1 MSKLNITDY
10 QKIAREIRRDTFE
23 MVLKAGKGHL
33 GGSFSNVELLT
44 ALYYGDIL
52 RHKPADPSWE
62 ERDRFILSK
71 AHANNSLYVLLA
83 KLGYYPAAELST
95 YLADGSRLG
104 MHNDRRL
111 PGIEV
116 VGGSLGHGLGLGA
129 GIALG
134 ARLSRKD
141 YLTVVMMG
149 DGESQEGS
157 VWEAAMFA
165 ASHRLANLVGITDR
179 NHLGSED
186 FTENTMPLEPLADR
200 WRCFGWEVRV
210 VNGHDFEDIFR
221 VFQDVR
227 ERNSGQPL
235 MVIAETIKGK
245 GLSVLENSPHAHHT
259 LPKAGE
265 IEKCRQELQ

>member
-1 MSKLNITDY
+1 MKKPNIIDLQRISK
-10 QKIAREIRRDTFE
+10 EIRSETFE

-44 ALYYGDIL
+44 ALYYGNIL
-52 RHKPADPSWE
+52 KYHPSDPLWD

-83 KLGYYPAAELST
+83 KLGYYPVSELST

-104 MHNDRRL
+104 MHNDQRL

-116 VGGSLGHGLGLGA
+116 VGGSLGHGLGVGA

-134 ARLSRKD
+134 ARLSHKD

-165 ASHRLANLVGITDR
+165 ASHHLNKLIGITDR
-179 NHLGSED
+179 NRLGSED
-186 FTENTMPLEPLADR
+186 FTENTMPLEPIADR

-210 VNGHDFEDIFR
+210 VNGHDFDSIFLA
-221 VFQDVR
+221 FTDVR
-227 ERNSGQPL
+227 HRDAQKPL
-235 MVIAETIKGK
+235 MIIAETIKGK

-265 IEKCRQELQ
+265 IEKCRQELR